1 MCDQLRADSLGAAGH
16 PLVRTP
22 NIDRLAASGVQF
34 TRAYTESPVCVP
46 ARINAL
52 TGLHSWQVGVFD
64 NGPSPAH
71 TVPTLGTLLT
81 EQGYFTQAVGKMHF
95 RPPRNH
101 VGFQRMW
108 LSEEIPTYRDDD
120 EFLQYLREQGYGHVG
135 EPHGQRHEL
144 YYQPQVS
151 VLPEE
156 HHTTAWTADRTVDFI
171 ARNRNRPFFCFT
183 SFIKPHPPWDP
194 PHPYATLYDPAT
206 VPMPVRRASEREPV
220 DTHLLV
226 QNHGKGVDDPDD
238 DLIRLIR
245 ARYYGLISH
254 IDRNVGKII
263 NALDEYGLTERTL
276 IVFISDHGELLG
288 EHYAWGKRSFYEGS
302 ARVPFLV
309 SWPGR
314 LPAGETREHFV
325 SGCDLLPTFLAAAG
339 AADAVPADVTGQNLL
354 PLCADAATSGREAL
368 VGQFASDRLMKLML
382 RWDDWKYCYFANGG
396 RQQLFNLRDDPHE
409 LEDRA
414 GQHPALCS
422 RARERL
428 EWYFRAAGHR
438 GALDDAGNAL
448 RSYPFAWLP
457 LGRINRQHAIWP
469 HNEPGVAAV
478 GKEPGAA
485 VTARSRPPIL
495 VVSAQAGLQRE
506 CAGCCPGRWLQK
518 AAIDYS
524 DCSRR
529 SWARRRLFS
538 ASKTERTAATRAS
551 AASRWAIA
559 SAKSGR

>member
-1 MCDQLRADSLGAAGH
+1 MNEERPNILLLMCDQLRADGLGAAGH

-52 TGLHSWQVGVFD
+52 TGLHSWQAGVFD

-288 EHYAWGKRSFYEGS
+288 DHYAWGKRSFYEGS

-354 PLCADAATSGREAL
+354 PLCADAATPGRAAL
-368 VGQFASDRLMKLML
+368 AGQFASDRLMKLML

-409 LEDRA
+409 LADRA
-414 GQHPALCS
+414 GQHPALC
-422 RARERL
+422 REARKRL
-428 EWYFRAAGHR
+428 VQCFRAARHQA
-438 GALDDAGNAL
+438 ALDDAGNAL
-448 RSYPFAWLP
+448 RAYPFAQLP
-457 LGRINRQHAIWP
+457 LGQINRQHAVWP
-469 HNEPGVAAV
+469 RNEPA
-478 GKEPGAA
+478 
-485 VTARSRPPIL
+485 
-495 VVSAQAGLQRE
+495 
-506 CAGCCPGRWLQK
+506 
-518 AAIDYS
+518 
-524 DCSRR
+524 
-529 SWARRRLFS
+529 
-538 ASKTERTAATRAS
+538 
-551 AASRWAIA
+551 
-559 SAKSGR
+559 